1 MKEEKMKNN
10 LRLAAVIFTIIFT
23 FFPPC
28 ISAEEELPFPNP
40 DVTISMDFKDASLK
54 DILKIF
60 SIQSGLNFIAN
71 QSLQNRTVTLYLD
84 KVPIREAIDELFKAN
99 NLSYE
104 LDKKASIILV
114 KDWGTEP
121 VETITRVFYL
131 KYATVSSSL
140 LMTEKGSG
148 SAAGSSAA
156 TSTVTSSIAN
166 VITKL
171 ISGNGSVIEDA
182 RTNSLIIT
190 DIPSKMAVIA
200 RTITALD
207 VAVPQ
212 VMLEVEMLDVSKN
225 AVDKIGLKFD
235 QSPLTLNTS
244 LVLAT
249 IGTKFPFGHV
259 NGGKGSVLSGSFN
272 PTSSASAYKI
282 QFDFLKTLTD
292 TKFLARPKLLTLN
305 NETAEISITKDE
317 VVGRQD
323 STVSGT
329 VTTTST
335 TWIRSTDLTLT
346 KEGTGI
352 FLRVTPQINL
362 ETNEVTMVIKP
373 KSSVT
378 TPSALAG
385 ASNQADAEVRSTK
398 SVVKVKDGET
408 VVLGGLIHTE
418 KTVAITKLPIL
429 GDIPFL
435 KVLFRNK
442 SQSPGLERELLV
454 FITPH
459 IIRDPGIELTQA
471 KKIIIP
477 EREQGTISGIGRQAA
492 ISSSLN
498 TFERKSK

>member
-1 MKEEKMKNN
+1 MKNN
-10 LRLAAVIFTIIFT
+10 LRLAAVIFTIIFA

-104 LDKKASIILV
+104 LDKKANIILV
-114 KDWGTEP
+114 KDWGTP
-121 VETITRVFYL
+121 PAETITKVFYL

-140 LMTEKGSG
+140 LMAERLSASGTSSSTTTVPEAGSG
-148 SAAGSSAA
+148 IAG
-156 TSTVTSSIAN
+156 

-171 ISGNGSVIEDA
+171 LSPNGSVIEDA
-182 RTNSLIIT
+182 RTNSLIVT
-190 DIPSKMAVIA
+190 DIPSKIVTIA
-200 RTITALD
+200 KTIADLD
-207 VAVPQ
+207 VPVPQ
-212 VMLEVEMLDVSKN
+212 VMLEVEMLDVNKN
-225 AVDKIGLKFD
+225 AVDKVGLKFG
-235 QSPLTLNTS
+235 QTPLTLNTS
-244 LVLAT
+244 LTLAT
-249 IGTKFPFGHV
+249 IVTKFPFGHL
-259 NGGKGSVLSGSFN
+259 NGGKGTVTPGSFN
-272 PTSSASAYKI
+272 PTSSASSYQI
-282 QFDFLKTLTD
+282 LFDFLKTRTD

-305 NETAEISITKDE
+305 NETAEISITRDE
-317 VVGRQD
+317 IVGRKD

-335 TWIRSTDLTLT
+335 EWIRSTDLILT

-378 TPSALAG
+378 TPSTLSG

-408 VVLGGLIHTE
+408 VVVGGLIHIDKKVT
-418 KTVAITKLPIL
+418 TTKLPIL

-435 KVLFRNK
+435 RTFFKHRD
-442 SQSPGLERELLV
+442 QTTDTERELLV

-459 IIRDPGIELTQA
+459 IIRDSGIELAQA
-471 KKIIIP
+471 KKIIVP
-477 EREQGTISGIGRQAA
+477 EREQGTVSGIGRQAA